1 MGFLRSLAVNDR
13 VNTEYLRGLAQAVGK
28 DATIALKV
36 QRLQGEYSSI
46 TSGADKRLSDSFTY
60 NGRPKILPMVA
71 LSIILFFVGLFI
83 VIRHEM
89 GIPSYWTPLLVGIG
103 LLLAG
108 AICSMMRG
116 KSKTS

>member
-1 MGFLRSLAVNDR
+1 MKPNKL
-13 VNTEYLRGLAQAVGK
+13 
-28 DATIALKV
+28 
-36 QRLQGEYSSI
+36 
-46 TSGADKRLSDSFTY
+46 
-60 NGRPKILPMVA
+60 MVA
-71 LSIILFFVGLFI
+71 GLVVTLVGLFI

-108 AICSMMRG
+108 AIYSMMRG